1 MPPLPADDTLSTLAA
16 SLRSL
21 QAEVHAGG
29 DAILNGWRPH
39 LHRADFA
46 PGAANLADYLAL
58 RRHDLGGLQDRL
70 ARRGLSSLGRAE
82 SRIRPALAALVATL
96 DRMEGRAA
104 DWPAEAGFDAGF
116 DAGLHRIAAAQEAF
130 FGPHPVPHATR
141 IMVTLPSDAA
151 EDPALVAA
159 LIDAGAGCLRIN
171 CAHDD
176 AQAWGRMIGHV
187 RATEA
192 RTGRHCPVIMDLGGP
207 KIRIAEIHAPRPRLY
222 RGDRFRLVQDP
233 DDLRGKLPAMTLS
246 HPHLLARLSPGDPVL
261 IDDGRIVAR
270 VTAREGDILT
280 LDVTAA
286 PAKGVKLRPEK
297 GVNFPGQQIDL
308 PALTAEDRADLD
320 FVARHADAVGF
331 SFVQRPSD
339 LDLLFAAMAER
350 LGDAPPLPV
359 LLKIETPLAV
369 RNLPRLLVAAGGRA
383 PVAVMIA
390 RGDLANEVGP
400 ARLSEV
406 QEEILWL
413 CEAAHV
419 PVVWATQ
426 VLETLVKE
434 GVPTRAEIT
443 DAAMGQRAECV
454 MLNKGPFAAEGV
466 AFLAGI
472 LRRMD
477 RHQFKKSARLSP
489 LTSWRDDQGL

>member
-1 MPPLPADDTLSTLAA
+1 MTSPIADDRLASLGA
-16 SLRSL
+16 SLRGL
-21 QAEVHAGG
+21 QAEVHSEG
-29 DAILNGWRPH
+29 DAILEGWRPH

-46 PGAANLADYLAL
+46 AGAANLADYLAL
-58 RRHDLGGLQDRL
+58 RRHDLGPLQDRL

-96 DRMEGRAA
+96 DRIEGRTPAA
-104 DWPAEAGFDAGF
+104 RWPRDADF
-116 DAGLHRIAAAQEAF
+116 DAGLHRIATGQEAF
-130 FGPHPVPHATR
+130 FGHHPVPNGTR
-141 IMVTLPSDAA
+141 IMVTLPSAAA
-151 EDPALVAA
+151 EDPALVAG
-159 LIDAGAGCLRIN
+159 LLEAGAHCLRIN

-176 AQAWGRMIGHV
+176 ARAWGRMIDHV
-187 RATEA
+187 RQAEA
-192 RTGRHCPVIMDLGGP
+192 GTGRHCPVVMDLGGP
-207 KIRIAEIHAPRPRLY
+207 KIRIAAVHTPRKRLH
-222 RGDRFRLVQDP
+222 RGDHARLVLDAAG
-233 DDLRGKLPAMTLS
+233 LRGRLAAMTVS
-246 HPHLLARLSPGDPVL
+246 YPHLLDRLAPGDPVL

-270 VTAREGDILT
+270 VLARDAGGVTVE
-280 LDVTAA
+280 VTAA
-286 PAKGVKLRPEK
+286 PVKGVKLRAEK
-297 GVNFPGQQIDL
+297 GVNFPTVEIDL
-308 PALTAEDRADLD
+308 AALTDQDRADLD
-320 FVARHADAVGF
+320 FVVRHADAVGF

-339 LDLLFAAMAER
+339 LDMLFAAMAER
-350 LGDAPPLPV
+350 RGDTPPLPV
-359 LLKIETPLAV
+359 MLKIETPLAV

-390 RGDLANEVGP
+390 RGDLANEIGA

-426 VLETLVKE
+426 VLESLVKQ

-443 DAAMGQRAECV
+443 DAAMAQRAECV
-454 MLNKGPFAAEGV
+454 MLNKGPFVTEGV

-489 LTSWRDDQGL
+489 LTSWREDQRL